1 MIDNIDD
8 NSYDSMTFIS
18 SLSIVIQCS
27 QLFTRSKYIFL
38 VLVTEAWKS
47 SQVYSLGTG
56 CCVVLNLERNN
67 KQTNKQTTGKRQ
79 DHGIE
84 GFQ

>member
-1 MIDNIDD
+1 MIDNIDN

-56 CCVVLNLERNN
+56 CCVVFKLGE
-67 KQTNKQTTGKRQ
+67 KQQTNKQTTGKRQ